1 MMGLLLLAAG
11 HETTANLIGNAVITL
26 HDHRLAARSLRRHPD
41 QIPAAV
47 EELLRHE
54 SPVQLTSRVARRD
67 TDLGGIAVPKGGLGL
82 LSLTAPNPRPAACP
96 HPAHL
101 DI

>member
-1 MMGLLLLAAG
+1 MAGPTDDAGLAADEAVMMALLLLAAG

-47 EELLRHE
+47 EELLRHQ
-54 SPVQLTSRVARRD
+54 SPV
-67 TDLGGIAVPKGGLGL
+67 
-82 LSLTAPNPRPAACP
+82 
-96 HPAHL
+96 
-101 DI
+101 